1 MHKSWFCFLYA
12 VDCIDCAADA
22 SVVSAVNEGID
33 VAASI
38 VPSVQRPWVMVSVND
53 DCRDLHFRKAGKQT
67 IYYSSSLIFEN
78 HLCYC
83 KMILLL

>member
-1 MHKSWFCFLYA
+1 MHKSWICFLYA

-53 DCRDLHFRKAGKQT
+53 DCRDLHFRKAGKQNN
-67 IYYSSSLIFEN
+67 ILFFYFIF
-78 HLCYC
+78 
-83 KMILLL
+83 